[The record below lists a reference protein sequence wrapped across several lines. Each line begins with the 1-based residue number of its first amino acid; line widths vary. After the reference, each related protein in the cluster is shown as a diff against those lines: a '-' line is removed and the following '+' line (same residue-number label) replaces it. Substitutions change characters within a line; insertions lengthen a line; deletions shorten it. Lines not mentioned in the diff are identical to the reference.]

1 MDNEIVYRKTPAGDQ
16 AMRQRKRLMQRNL
29 RMVLI
34 LVDGVSP
41 VSELAKKTGDA
52 QLTASALGELL
63 QGGFIEPVPAREV
76 LTKIDSQVLI
86 GGEKEKTVT
95 RVGDTAPEQPVP
107 VAASSG
113 AASPPEAIEAR
124 PRTSFLSG
132 LLGKKKGE
140 DHGGATGSKTSST
153 LARQREKQPAGEAQG
168 EMKDSELSLFSTFSQ
183 EPKAVQAPG
192 KKMPAPAQI
201 KRDRLQGKIDRSEA
215 SFETIS
221 MPKVSARSQEAH
233 KAAVDNSDFKQRL
246 EHSKNRLKG
255 RWWLVPLLLCL
266 VLSVGFAL
274 FSVERYV
281 PQIEQK
287 LLAATGSEVRVEAV
301 DVTFKPQPG
310 LVLRGVHIGKGQS
323 VLRAENVRLGAFSV
337 LPLLFSDTA
346 RIDVLEVAGI
356 DFGHENLTA
365 LPALLASLSR
375 PEGHVSVRRINF
387 ERMSLSLSGLRLENL
402 EGEAVPATPV
412 QEALKLRS
420 TDRSLSLTLK
430 PDGGHVALSLEAYGW
445 RPVPD
450 SGVQIDSLSLT
461 GVAKPQDFNV
471 SAFDVRVFNGAF
483 RGRGVISGGEAYRVS
498 GDLSF
503 EHLNAGRMSE
513 VLAGGAL
520 VQGEAAGEMS
530 FSARA
535 PNWQGLFAQFEAEG
549 RFSFGRGGLRGIDF
563 VEAVRRSGDIVQG
576 GATAFEQLSGRFR
589 VRQGNVRFSDL
600 SMSSGLMQSRGNLD
614 IAAEARLQGRF
625 ELQLK
630 GSANQTRIPIAVTG
644 NVKSPV
650 VQMNR

>member
-63 QGGFIEPVPAREV
+63 QGGFIEPLPAREV

-107 VAASSG
+107 VG
-113 AASPPEAIEAR
+113 AASPRRWAREAIEAR
-124 PRTSFLSG
+124 PRTSFWSG
-132 LLGKKKGE
+132 WLGKKKGE
-140 DHGGATGSKTSST
+140 EHDGAAGSKTSST
-153 LARQREKQPAGEAQG
+153 LARQREKQPGGEAQG

-246 EHSKNRLKG
+246 EHSKTRLKG

-266 VLSVGFAL
+266 VLGVGFAL

-301 DVTFKPQPG
+301 DVTFKPQPA
-310 LVLRGVHIGKGQS
+310 LVLKGVHIGKGQS
-323 VLRAENVRLGAFSV
+323 VLRAENVRLGAFSA
-337 LPLLFSDTA
+337 LGLLFSDTA

-356 DFGHENLTA
+356 DFGHENFTA

-387 ERMSLSLSGLRLENL
+387 ERVSLSLSGLRLENL
-402 EGEAVPATPV
+402 EGEAVPA
-412 QEALKLRS
+412 AS
-420 TDRSLSLTLK
+420 S
-430 PDGGHVALSLEAYGW
+430 
-445 RPVPD
+445 
-450 SGVQIDSLSLT
+450 
-461 GVAKPQDFNV
+461 
-471 SAFDVRVFNGAF
+471 
-483 RGRGVISGGEAYRVS
+483 
-498 GDLSF
+498 
-503 EHLNAGRMSE
+503 
-513 VLAGGAL
+513 
-520 VQGEAAGEMS
+520 
-530 FSARA
+530 
-535 PNWQGLFAQFEAEG
+535 
-549 RFSFGRGGLRGIDF
+549 
-563 VEAVRRSGDIVQG
+563 VRR
-576 GATAFEQLSGRFR
+576 TA
-589 VRQGNVRFSDL
+589 
-600 SMSSGLMQSRGNLD
+600 
-614 IAAEARLQGRF
+614 A
-625 ELQLK
+625 
-630 GSANQTRIPIAVTG
+630 SA
-644 NVKSPV
+644 
-650 VQMNR
+650 